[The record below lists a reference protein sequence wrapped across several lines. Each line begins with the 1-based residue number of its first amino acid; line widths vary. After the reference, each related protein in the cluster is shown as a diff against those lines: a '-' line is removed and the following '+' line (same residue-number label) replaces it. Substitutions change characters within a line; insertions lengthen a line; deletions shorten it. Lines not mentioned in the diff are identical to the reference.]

1 MRRIASQRAS
11 KAPLI
16 LAALVIAII
25 SALPLSAR
33 PRKHKDKDKGE
44 AAANDVTSRLYQ
56 IADQSLEGKFS
67 FYLLAGVYTD
77 PAKPGV
83 QYQRVLRVVYDKDL
97 YFGRF
102 AIHVRSVSKL
112 TPDQLAAYTPEDIF
126 NYGNA
131 DTAEFEKIS
140 PGRFGRTGDLYL
152 ASSNGGPLAAASITP
167 EVQSEYEKLVT
178 DYILPEVEKLAGQK
192 Q

>member
-1 MRRIASQRAS
+1 MN
-11 KAPLI
+11 
-16 LAALVIAII
+16 
-25 SALPLSAR
+25 ALPR
-33 PRKHKDKDKGE
+33 RHKDKD
-44 AAANDVTSRLYQ
+44 AVAANDITSRVYQ
-56 IADQSLEGKFS
+56 LANQSLQGKFS
-67 FYLLAGVYTD
+67 FYLLAGLRTD
-77 PAKPGV
+77 PSQPGA
-83 QYQRVLRVVYDKDL
+83 QLQRVLRVVYDKDL

-131 DTAEFEKIS
+131 DAQEFEKIN

-152 ASSNGGPLAAASITP
+152 ASSNGGPLATASITP
-167 EVQSEYEKLVT
+167 DVESEYEKLVT
-178 DYILPEVEKLAGQK
+178 DYVLPEVEKLAGQK